1 MHAASLTKQ
10 TKPNPH
16 LFRVLTLHCF
26 LLLPKVHVHLWGFR
40 RAGCEGGAAELCHP
54 AGWPGSKQCA
64 PCLQHYLLFLS
75 LFQSPCSPKKLKR
88 LSQLRTRLTLAPSKK
103 KKLKKKL
110 IPPAGWRRARSGAGR
125 RCPRHGAAR
134 SRPLRT
140 RGTCASSHGAG

>member
-1 MHAASLTKQ
+1 MHSASLSKQ

-40 RAGCEGGAAELCHP
+40 RAGCKGVQLSSAILQDGWGASSARRAC
-54 AGWPGSKQCA
+54 SITS
-64 PCLQHYLLFLS
+64 FSS

>member
-1 MHAASLTKQ
+1 MHSASLSKQ

-54 AGWPGSKQCA
+54 AGWLGSKQCA
-64 PCLQHYLLFLS
+64 PCLQHYLLFLCFPKP
-75 LFQSPCSPKKLKR
+75 LLPKKVEAFEP
-88 LSQLRTRLTLAPSKK
+88 APDTADSCPQQEKK
-103 KKLKKKL
+103 IKKKL